1 MRNFLFISFLCISLS
16 ACASHYG
23 AAYITS
29 NPPGA
34 EVISLDDG
42 TTLGVTPTTVWWKE
56 PSGDNQHKA
65 LRLKKDGY
73 YEKVSSFWLSMRHSN
88 IDEATENSTLVEVN
102 LLKKGS

>member
-1 MRNFLFISFLCISLS
+1 MRNFLTICFLCVSFS
-16 ACASHYG
+16 ACSSHYG

-42 TTLGVTPTTVWWKE
+42 TTLGVTPATVWWKE
-56 PSGDNQHKA
+56 PSGNNQHKA

-73 YEKVSSFWLSMRHSN
+73 YEKVSSFWLSMRHSS
-88 IDEATENSTLVEVN
+88 IDEATQNSTLVEVN
-102 LLKKGS
+102 LLKKGE